1 MAKILAF
8 IDGSIYAQSVC
19 DLAAWAANRVS
30 ASVEILHVLG
40 RRDTTSAPVDLS
52 GNLDADER
60 DELLNEL
67 AALDEQRAK
76 LGLRRGR
83 LLLDEAKA
91 RLQAV
96 GVAAVSTKL
105 RHGDLVET
113 VEEFEA
119 GADLLVIGKR
129 GEAADFAKGHLGS
142 NLERVA
148 RSSRKPI
155 LVAARAFRPIK
166 RFLIAYDGGASANK
180 ALEHVVRDPLLRDL
194 ECEIVM
200 AGSESDLRSR
210 LDTAATRLRDNGF
223 NVSATLAPGH
233 AEDVIG
239 SRIEVGGVDLL
250 VMGAY
255 GHGRIRSLVVG
266 STTTAMVRRCKIPV
280 LMFR

>member
-1 MAKILAF
+1 MAKILAL

-19 DLAAWAANRVS
+19 DLAAWAANRTS
-30 ASVEILHVLG
+30 ASVEVLHVLG
-40 RRDTTSAPVDLS
+40 RRDTASAPVDLS
-52 GNLDADER
+52 GSLDADER
-60 DELLNEL
+60 DELLSDL

-91 RLQAV
+91 RLQAAD
-96 GVAAVSTKL
+96 VATVSTKL

-113 VEEFEA
+113 VSEFET
-119 GADLLVIGKR
+119 GADLVVIGKR

-142 NLERVA
+142 NLERIV

-180 ALEHVVRDPLLRDL
+180 ALEHVVRDPLLRGL

-200 AGSESDLRSR
+200 AGSESELRSR
-210 LDTAATRLRDNGF
+210 LDTAATRLRDAGLD
-223 NVSATLAPGH
+223 VSAILAPGH

-239 SRIEVGGVDLL
+239 SRIELGGVDLL
-250 VMGAY
+250 LMGAY